1 MISLKMPPVFW
12 NANAMHDGAIE
23 TTSLL
28 RQKLLMSGQ
37 ERAFASAM
45 IVSR

>member
-1 MISLKMPPVFW
+1 MPPVFW
-12 NANAMHDGAIE
+12 NANKMHGGAIE
-23 TTSLL
+23 TVRLL

-37 ERAFASAM
+37 LLAFASAM

>member
-1 MISLKMPPVFW
+1 MPPVIW
-12 NANAMHDGAIE
+12 NTNAKHEGAIE
-23 TTSLL
+23 TASQL
-28 RQKLLMSGQ
+28 RQKLLMSGH